1 VLLEMTSETVRAV
14 IGMEVQTVQWESL
27 GGMMKHFKVMAIQV
41 PQFRPDTAGNSGVAH
56 GRTP

>member
-1 VLLEMTSETVRAV
+1 MTSETVRAV